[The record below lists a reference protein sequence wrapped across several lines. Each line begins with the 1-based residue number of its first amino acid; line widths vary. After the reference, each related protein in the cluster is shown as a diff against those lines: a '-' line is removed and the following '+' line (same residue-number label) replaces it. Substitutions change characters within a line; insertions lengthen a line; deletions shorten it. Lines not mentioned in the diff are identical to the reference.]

1 MNADDPVIA
10 ELLARCQRDHHAWIN
25 GDGSPYELPEDGS
38 ILGAVGGYSFG
49 GADTLQR
56 QRAVARQWRSGT
68 GSVELVN
75 AGRSDYLAWLV
86 MIERA
91 TVELVDEQEPR
102 RWDLRVTEIFRLV
115 DGTWQRIH
123 RHADPLVDRRGLA
136 DVVHL
141 CP

>member
-1 MNADDPVIA
+1 MNADDPVVA
-10 ELLARCQRDHHAWIN
+10 ELLERCRRDHHAWIN
-25 GDGSPYELPEDGS
+25 GDGAPYELPDDGS
-38 ILGAVGGYSFG
+38 ILGAVGGYSLG
-49 GADTLQR
+49 GPDTLQR

-75 AGRSDYLAWLV
+75 AGRSDDLAWLV

-91 TVELVDEQEPR
+91 TVELVDEHEPR
-102 RWDLRVTEIFRLV
+102 RWDLRSTEIFRLV
-115 DGTWQRIH
+115 DETWQRVH

-141 CP
+141 CS

>member
-10 ELLARCQRDHHAWIN
+10 ELLTRCQRDHHAWIN
-25 GDGSPYELPEDGS
+25 GDGSPYELPDDGS
-38 ILGAVGGYSFG
+38 ILGAVGGYSLG
-49 GADTLQR
+49 GADTLHR

-75 AGRSDYLAWLV
+75 AGRGDDLAWLV

-91 TVELVDEQEPR
+91 TVELVDEHERR
-102 RWDLRVTEIFRLV
+102 RWDLRSTEIFRLV
-115 DGTWQRIH
+115 DGTWQRVH

-141 CP
+141 CA